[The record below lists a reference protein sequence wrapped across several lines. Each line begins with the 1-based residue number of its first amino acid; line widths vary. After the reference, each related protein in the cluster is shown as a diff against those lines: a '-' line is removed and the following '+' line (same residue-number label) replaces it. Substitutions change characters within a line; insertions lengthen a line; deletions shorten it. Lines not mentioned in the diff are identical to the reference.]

1 MRLDGH
7 ARALRIRVKTQGTLL
22 KERTSRVRSQLSP
35 REIESELRMFKTSLW
50 RHIRNARPL
59 VLLSVPLIY
68 ALVVPL
74 ILLDLSVAIYQSVC
88 FPIYGIPKVRR
99 RDYLIFDR
107 GRLAYL
113 NAIEKVGCVYCSYA
127 NGLLAYIAEIAG
139 RTEQYFCPI
148 KHADPVVQPHSRY
161 PQFLP
166 YGDAR
171 AYRSRSKAVFG
182 AYRDIAAHEARI
194 KRTK

>member
-1 MRLDGH
+1 MDHTFSPDVLTEHRL
-7 ARALRIRVKTQGTLL
+7 
-22 KERTSRVRSQLSP
+22 
-35 REIESELRMFKTSLW
+35 FKTPVW
-50 RHIRNARPL
+50 KHIRTTRVP

-68 ALVVPL
+68 ACALPFL
-74 ILLDLSVAIYQSVC
+74 LLDLSATFYQAVC

-113 NAIEKVGCVYCSYA
+113 NAIEKVGCIYCSYA
-127 NGLLAYIAEIAG
+127 NGLLAYIVEIAA

-148 KHADPVVQPHSRY
+148 KHAHPLAQPHSQY
-161 PQFLP
+161 PHFLP

-171 AYRSRSKAVFG
+171 AYRKRSEAV
-182 AYRDIAAHEARI
+182 ARSHADLAALH
-194 KRTK
+194 K